1 MKNKNALTI
10 LLYVFAVLSLAYTC
24 YAAIQAYN
32 TFTSYYST
40 NLSVV
45 NLVLYMITTC
55 YESICFSVL
64 FYALGVFSEMFK
76 KKEEEKQFYTVSSF
90 FCLPTYIS
98 RMLPA
103 LFMDKIQVSGKV
115 NIFLQLIPYTAMAS
129 LIFPAILYVDKNM
142 WIGIIAS
149 VVAVIAA
156 LKKLPVIG
164 VVLASVIS
172 CVIFYMFMLSQKCKI
187 FTIIL

>member
-45 NLVLYMITTC
+45 NLILYMITTC

-76 KKEEEKQFYTVSSF
+76 KKKEEEK
-90 FCLPTYIS
+90 
-98 RMLPA
+98 
-103 LFMDKIQVSGKV
+103 
-115 NIFLQLIPYTAMAS
+115 
-129 LIFPAILYVDKNM
+129 
-142 WIGIIAS
+142 
-149 VVAVIAA
+149 
-156 LKKLPVIG
+156 
-164 VVLASVIS
+164 
-172 CVIFYMFMLSQKCKI
+172 
-187 FTIIL
+187 